1 VLDGKAIFVT
11 RCTAFAVLTAIVVLT
26 LVPPGFRPEFG
37 LPHVAE
43 HVCIFLV
50 AGAAFAA
57 GYPHIR
63 YAMVVAAVPLT
74 GALEALQVLVPG
86 RHARI
91 SDFAINTLAFCAPIV
106 IAELHKRVFSAQE
119 S

>member
-1 VLDGKAIFVT
+1 VLDDKAIFFI
-11 RCTAFAVLTAIVVLT
+11 RFTAFAVLTAIVVLT
-26 LVPPGFRPEFG
+26 LVPPGLRPELG
-37 LPHVAE
+37 LPHLAE
-43 HVCIFLV
+43 HVCIFLI

-57 GYPHIR
+57 GYPHNR
-63 YAMVVAAVPLT
+63 YAMITAAVPLN
-74 GALEALQVLVPG
+74 GALETLQVLVPG

-106 IAELHKRVFSAQE
+106 IAELHKRVFSVQE